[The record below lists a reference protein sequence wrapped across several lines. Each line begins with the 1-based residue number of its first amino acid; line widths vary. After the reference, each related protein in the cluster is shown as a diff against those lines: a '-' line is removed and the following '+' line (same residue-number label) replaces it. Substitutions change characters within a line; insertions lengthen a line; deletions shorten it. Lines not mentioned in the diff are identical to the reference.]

1 MLVRFHGV
9 RGSIPTCDFSTW
21 QYGGNTPC
29 VEIETP
35 AGHRIILDAGTG
47 LRGLGRTPGWG
58 PDAVPVQASWLL
70 SHYHWDHIQGLP
82 FFPPLYEPRNRFDF
96 FGLQPEGGGG
106 VESVLQGQM
115 LQPYFPIDMSLLKA
129 ARRFTGVK
137 PGDRFALGGATVEAA
152 ALHHPQGCLGYR
164 IESGRGIVVY
174 TTDNEPGDRVGDEA
188 IRHLA
193 READVLI
200 YDAQYSP
207 AILRQRRGWGH
218 SSWLE
223 GVKVARSAR
232 ARFLILFHHDPDS
245 DDATVGRYVR
255 LAQEQWPET
264 QGAAEGLQ
272 INCRTPA
279 IDFETTCPRIGPR
292 VGTQIHVRLRGKRT
306 DGSPLEAEG
315 LLVNLTMKGT
325 YVVLPEA
332 PEIGSDVEIVLLES
346 EQGNHAVPGRV
357 VRVGSDSATG
367 QSGVGIVFGA
377 ERHDR
382 RSVAGSNRKPDQT
395 TQG

>member
-70 SHYHWDHIQGLP
+70 SHYH
-82 FFPPLYEPRNRFDF
+82 
-96 FGLQPEGGGG
+96 FGLQPESGSG

-193 READVLI
+193 RGADVLI

-223 GVKVARSAR
+223 GVGVARSAR

-255 LAQEQWPET
+255 MAQEQWPET
-264 QGAAEGLQ
+264 LGAAEGLQ

-279 IDFETTCPRIGPR
+279 IEFETTRPRVGPR
-292 VGTQIHVRLRGKRT
+292 VGARIPVRLRGKRM
-306 DGSPLEAEG
+306 DGSSMEAEG

-357 VRVGSDSATG
+357 VRAGPDSATG

-377 ERHDR
+377 DR
-382 RSVAGSNRKPDQT
+382 RAPRSAAGSPPSKESQT
-395 TQG
+395 P